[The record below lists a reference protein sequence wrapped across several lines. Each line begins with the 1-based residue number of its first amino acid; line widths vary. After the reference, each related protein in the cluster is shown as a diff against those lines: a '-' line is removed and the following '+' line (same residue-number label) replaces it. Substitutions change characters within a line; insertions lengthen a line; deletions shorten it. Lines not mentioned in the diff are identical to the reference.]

1 MLELAAEMRIYKSN
15 IVEDSVMEN
24 KINIKIGQKVRLLRQ
39 ARNLSLSELSHLSG
53 ISKAALSKLE
63 SGDSNPRIDTLE
75 SIAAALR
82 FPLSDLFTRQNE
94 SYPYLVKAT
103 PLEGDYLEQF
113 KFRISMGNVSEIW
126 QLSMKRGAIINSP
139 AHMVGTHE
147 HIMVHAGSLM
157 LRLDDEQNVV
167 LEAGDFYAFS
177 GDFPHAYLCIEGD
190 VHATVVMTYSHLSDG
205 V

>member
-1 MLELAAEMRIYKSN
+1 MS
-15 IVEDSVMEN
+15 N
-24 KINIKIGQKVRLLRQ
+24 KINIKIGQKIRLLRQ
-39 ARNLSLSELSHLSG
+39 ARNLSLNELSQLSG

-94 SYPYLVKAT
+94 SYPYFVKAI
-103 PLEGDYLEQF
+103 PQEGDYLEQF

-139 AHMVGTHE
+139 AHMSGTHE
-147 HIMVHAGSLM
+147 HIMLHSGSLM
-157 LRLDDEQNVV
+157 LRFNNEQNMV
-167 LEAGDFYAFS
+167 LDAGDFYAFS
-177 GDFPHAYLCIEGD
+177 GDLPHSYLCIEGD
-190 VHATVVMTYSHLSDG
+190 LHATVVMTYSHLSDG